1 VIPKLSLNILDSRLI
16 RGAGIEKNVFVVLG
30 KGEPTGHPASTTGK
44 AGIDARQGRQH
55 QTHEPPYSR
64 AKADV
69 KSLIMQR

>member
-16 RGAGIEKNVFVVLG
+16 RGAGIENNVFVVLG
-30 KGEPTGHPASTTGK
+30 KGHPASTTGK

-55 QTHEPPYSR
+55 LTHEPPYSR